1 MIEETFPNSIIK
13 LIGNKLLSILDIISE
28 NGNLPSVEDTE
39 TSMIRLKIESMLVPG
54 EESFNWFFLFVNLY
68 YMKLIKNLIL

>member
-54 EESFNWFFLFVNLY
+54 EESFN
-68 YMKLIKNLIL
+68 